1 MEENDLCKLAVKAVK
16 RYYSRYKGKS
26 VDESDVFSTYL
37 STVDNDYILIV
48 TNFDYLMFLVSFRS
62 DYTEVDTEVYELL
75 ASMASKVDLLD

>member
-16 RYYSRYKGKS
+16 RYYSQRKDKS

-37 STVDNDYILIV
+37 STVDNDYVLVV
-48 TNFDYLMFLVSFRS
+48 TNFDYLMFLVSFRRG
-62 DYTEVDTEVYELL
+62 YTEVYTEVYELL